1 MLQPENVVV
10 WFLVAVVFVARVV
23 VLFAG
28 VIVVATVPT
37 TMSFASPHSFDP
49 DIKFLCFLSPV
60 MLLKKSQIPSDCPSL
75 NRLQ

>member
-1 MLQPENVVV
+1 MLQPEIVVV

-28 VIVVATVPT
+28 VTVVVTVPT

-60 MLLKKSQIPSDCPSL
+60 MLLKKSQLPSNCPSFH
-75 NRLQ
+75 RVQ